1 MIRNETEYQE
11 AVKRV
16 EQEEERFVQYAAEWK
31 ARGYDEQEV
40 TRLLE
45 PLRTFHAQLV
55 EEIEY
60 YQRLKQ
66 GRFDAFENLR
76 GLGQLLIGLR
86 IHLGMTQRQL
96 AELLGVNETMV
107 SRDERNE
114 YHGITVQ
121 RATRVLE
128 ALGARIE
135 TRVVMV
141 PPVGGA

>member
-55 EEIEY
+55 EEE
-60 YQRLKQ
+60 RVGDDCLGLLDDRHGGSFGCRDRSAKQ
-66 GRFDAFENLR
+66 E
-76 GLGQLLIGLR
+76 
-86 IHLGMTQRQL
+86 RQKRWARSCEVL
-96 AELLGVNETMV
+96 AVE
-107 SRDERNE
+107 
-114 YHGITVQ
+114 
-121 RATRVLE
+121 
-128 ALGARIE
+128 
-135 TRVVMV
+135 
-141 PPVGGA
+141 